1 MFADV
6 RAAALTY
13 VPRLDVLASITPKF
27 LSSVSGA
34 STGRDYFPVVIALR
48 YILNHLG
55 ITFSRACI
63 THT

>member
-13 VPRLDVLASITPKF
+13 VPRSNVFTSITPKF
-27 LSSVSGA
+27 FSGVA
-34 STGRDYFPVVIALR
+34 SATTLRDYFPVVIALR
-48 YILNHLG
+48 YILHHLG
-55 ITFSRACI
+55 ITFSWACI